1 MNPTPLT
8 KTVFSSPITFLA
20 FGFGSGLAPK
30 APGTFGTLAAIPIY
44 WLLSHAPWWL
54 YIDIVIAAALIGIW
68 ICGKASEQLG
78 VHDHSGIVW
87 DEFVGYWLTMFLAP
101 TGLSWIVIGFLL
113 FRLFDIWKPWPVSW
127 ADERLAG
134 GLGVMA
140 DDIIAGLYAFV
151 VLQALVKVAELMAW
165 L

>member
-1 MNPTPLT
+1 MTPNPLA
-8 KTVFSSPITFLA
+8 KTVFSSPITFIA

-30 APGTFGTLAAIPIY
+30 APGTFGTLAAIPFY
-44 WLLSHAPWWL
+44 WLLSFAPWWL
-54 YIDIVIAAALIGIW
+54 YIDMVIAAALIGIW
-68 ICGKASEQLG
+68 LCGKASEQLG

-101 TGLSWIVIGFLL
+101 TGLIWIVIGFLL

-151 VLQALVKVAELMAW
+151 VLQALVKVAELLAW